1 MARITLIRHGK
12 AEISNFRKKDFERS
26 LSLRGQQNSSA
37 VGEFLARHKM
47 LPELVLVSTS
57 SRTRETYEFMKRHWP
72 HNIPVKFIDKL
83 YEASART
90 LLEEIIDHG
99 RDQENVA
106 VIGHN
111 PSLVVLLNHMVGQS
125 HTDKNLGY
133 FPTCCFADIGFVA
146 RKICDIDADGGR
158 LLSIKRAR
166 DL

>member
-12 AEISNFRKKDFERS
+12 AEISDFRTKDFDRS

-37 VGEFLARHKM
+37 VGDFLARHKM
-47 LPELVLVSTS
+47 LPELVLVSPAN
-57 SRTRETYEFMKRHWP
+57 RTRETYEFMKRHWP
-72 HNIPVKFIDKL
+72 NNISVKFIDKL
-83 YEASART
+83 YEASAST
-90 LLEEIIDHG
+90 LLEVIINHG
-99 RDQENVA
+99 GDQENIA

-111 PSLVVLLNHMVGQS
+111 PSLVILLNHMVGQS

-146 RKICDIDADGGR
+146 KKICDVDADGGR